1 MSPRDHNTF
10 RQSHFPERPFR
21 PQRPEWQG
29 YAEARRP
36 RAAGMSTVTD
46 LLQKAVYLG
55 IGLASYVPELA
66 KSENLSDLSDRVQ
79 KLVDDL
85 VARGEM
91 TTEEAKQAVEEL
103 VRQAQGS
110 VGGPAGSP
118 PPIPQ
123 PIQITVE
130 EVEPEANTS
139 ASSTPADSA
148 PPSNSTSAADDLE
161 SLRQQVSQL
170 REELNRLNQNKG

>member
-1 MSPRDHNTF
+1 MSLRD
-10 RQSHFPERPFR
+10 RGECGPSHFPERPHC
-21 PQRPEWQG
+21 PQHSKWQG

-91 TTEEAKQAVEEL
+91 TTEEAKHAVEDL

-110 VGGPAGSP
+110 VNGPAGSP

-130 EVEPEANTS
+130 EVEPEASSS
-139 ASSTPADSA
+139 AASTPADSA
-148 PPSNSTSAADDLE
+148 PSNNPASAADDLE

>member
-1 MSPRDHNTF
+1 
-10 RQSHFPERPFR
+10 
-21 PQRPEWQG
+21 
-29 YAEARRP
+29 
-36 RAAGMSTVTD
+36 MSTVTD

-55 IGLASYVPELA
+55 IGLASYVPELT

-103 VRQAQGS
+103 VRQAQG
-110 VGGPAGSP
+110 GGSP
-118 PPIPQ
+118 SADYPPSIPQ

-130 EVEPEANTS
+130 EIEPEA
-139 ASSTPADSA
+139 P
-148 PPSNSTSAADDLE
+148 STSAPAEAAPAATTPNTNAEDLE
-161 SLRQQVSQL
+161 SLREQVSQL
-170 REELNRLNQNKG
+170 REELNRLSQNKG

>member
-1 MSPRDHNTF
+1 
-10 RQSHFPERPFR
+10 
-21 PQRPEWQG
+21 
-29 YAEARRP
+29 
-36 RAAGMSTVTD
+36 MSTVTD

-91 TTEEAKQAVEEL
+91 TTEEAKHAVEDL

-110 VGGPAGSP
+110 MGNSGAGSP

-130 EVEPEANTS
+130 EVEPEAS
-139 ASSTPADSA
+139 ASAASTATDNAPA
-148 PPSNSTSAADDLE
+148 SNPAAAADDLE

>member
-1 MSPRDHNTF
+1 M
-10 RQSHFPERPFR
+10 
-21 PQRPEWQG
+21 
-29 YAEARRP
+29 
-36 RAAGMSTVTD
+36 
-46 LLQKAVYLG
+46 
-55 IGLASYVPELA
+55 PELA

-91 TTEEAKQAVEEL
+91 TTEEAKHAVEDL

-110 VGGPAGSP
+110 VNGPAGSP

-130 EVEPEANTS
+130 EVEPEASSS
-139 ASSTPADSA
+139 AASTPADSA
-148 PPSNSTSAADDLE
+148 PSNNPASAADDLE